1 MKLNIRTILV
11 SFIVISGIF
20 SISSCDKLGK
30 EPIAGAYYGKITIPG
45 TETPESS
52 PVVVAG
58 PVLGKGVITLIDFP
72 LLSGQDL
79 IIPLVNITNTTSGYS
94 IDFTGNLLPGI
105 DAQVT
110 GTSDGFNMNMTINI
124 NVTGV
129 PMVVAFSGR
138 KMAED

>member
-1 MKLNIRTILV
+1 MKLNIRLILLAI
-11 SFIVISGIF
+11 IVISAIF
-20 SISSCDKLGK
+20 SVFSCDKLGN
-30 EPIAGAYYGKITIPG
+30 EPVAGAYYGKISIPG
-45 TETPESS
+45 METPESS

-58 PVLGKGVITLIDFP
+58 PVLGKGVITLMDFP

-94 IDFTGNLLPGI
+94 LEFTGNLLPGI

-110 GTSDGFNMNMTINI
+110 GTSDGFELNMTINI
-124 NVTGV
+124 NVSGV

-138 KMAED
+138 KVAED

>member
-1 MKLNIRTILV
+1 MKLNIRIILLAI
-11 SFIVISGIF
+11 IVISGIF
-20 SISSCDKLGK
+20 LVFSCDKLGK

-45 TETPESS
+45 METPESS

-58 PVLGKGVITLIDFP
+58 PVLGKGVITLMDFP

-94 IDFTGNLLPGI
+94 LEFTGNLLPGI
-105 DAQVT
+105 DAQVN
-110 GTSDGFNMNMTINI
+110 GTSDGFDLNMTINI
-124 NVTGV
+124 NVSGV

-138 KMAED
+138 KVAED